1 MLPHK
6 TKYDADVQALR
17 DLLAL
22 TRAAKNVPC
31 ALPDFIPL
39 RGVREAMKDTLRHIA
54 GVIVRR
60 AIDGHGFRTIAAEID
75 RIGAQS

>member
-1 MLPHK
+1 LLPHNHAPRSVK
-6 TKYDADVQALR
+6 VLS

-22 TRAAKNVPC
+22 TGPTEYVPC
-31 ALPDFIPL
+31 AFPNFIPV
-39 RGVREAMKDTLRHIA
+39 RWVREAMKDTLGHIA

-60 AIDGHGFRTIAAEID
+60 AMDGHGFRVIAAEID